1 MNRAQKVL
9 TRLHKRAFALSHP
22 NRNHDMAEVLQGLA
36 LVLEMQ
42 REIAITQ
49 VEIAEKLKP
58 RSARDVKTDSR
69 SGLQRI

>member
-1 MNRAQKVL
+1 MKTDVMNRAQKVL
-9 TRLHKRAFALSHP
+9 TRLHERAFALSHP

-49 VEIAEKLKP
+49 IELAEKI
-58 RSARDVKTDSR
+58 RASIVN
-69 SGLQRI
+69 